1 MHAHKESLEWVI
13 EVTYCS
19 YMPHSSVITLPLQ
32 ALLVRLPAHELL
44 DWWQGWHQL

>member
-19 YMPHSSVITLPLQ
+19 YMPYSSVITLPLQ
-32 ALLVRLPAHELL
+32 ALLVRLPAHVLL